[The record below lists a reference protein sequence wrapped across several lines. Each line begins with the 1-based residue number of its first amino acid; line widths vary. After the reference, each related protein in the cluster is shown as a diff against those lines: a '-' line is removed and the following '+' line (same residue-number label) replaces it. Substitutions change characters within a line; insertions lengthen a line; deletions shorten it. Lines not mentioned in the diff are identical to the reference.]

1 MSILTNRTFLV
12 ESKYWFMKP
21 NSRFYRSSKE
31 NIDLRY
37 TRCGIYF
44 DKNSME
50 DGDWIFVKTE
60 LLPVFIRRYVPT
72 IDKKF
77 VLITGLSDY
86 CIPSFMNKYECNVTP
101 LLDSPYM
108 IAWFCTNYTGG
119 YPEDK
124 VYPLAYGIEAAKY
137 DSKELKQ
144 NIIENKKRL
153 MFSSFRLRNDN
164 RRLHIAKQM
173 GNTICNYNSY
183 TSLLNQSKYSICP
196 MGCAPDTF
204 RLWES
209 IFFNSIPVLEYPSYL
224 QRELL
229 DKHGIQYISIGKTI
243 DIEEAGIKIVH
254 EQQDNEHTWESIDLD
269 IFPYTYPNHSEKAT
283 AEYWIQYIKTIQQQ
297 HSS

>member
-1 MSILTNRTFLV
+1 MENNMSSILTNRTFLI
-12 ESKYWFMKP
+12 ESKYWLMRP

-37 TRCGIYF
+37 RRCGIYF
-44 DKNSME
+44 DKNTME

-60 LLPVFIRRYVPT
+60 LIPVFIRRYLPT

-86 CIPSFMNKYECNVTP
+86 CIPSFLNKYDCNVKS
-101 LLDSPYM
+101 LLESPYM

-119 YPEDK
+119 YSKDK
-124 VYPLAYGIEAAKY
+124 VYPIPYGIEAAKY
-137 DSKELKQ
+137 DSEELKQ
-144 NIIENKKRL
+144 KIINNKRRL
-153 MFSSFRLRNDN
+153 LFSSFRVRNDT
-164 RRLHIAKQM
+164 RRSNIAKKM

-209 IFFNSIPVLEYPSYL
+209 IYFNSIPVSIF
-224 QRELL
+224 Q
-229 DKHGIQYISIGKTI
+229 HIS
-243 DIEEAGIKIVH
+243 
-254 EQQDNEHTWESIDLD
+254 
-269 IFPYTYPNHSEKAT
+269 
-283 AEYWIQYIKTIQQQ
+283 
-297 HSS
+297 